1 MAGVSHKQQ
10 LEIIDGTPEKRLFLS
25 IISDYDLRTGL
36 CELVDNAIDLWTEN
50 GSSGTLNVQIT
61 LDDARQIIYVADNA
75 GGVREN
81 QLRLLVAPG
90 ASRNRASRD
99 IIGTFGVGGKRAG
112 VALGE
117 LVEIRTRYKKEKSL
131 QIDITKEWLASEDW
145 SLAAYEIP
153 DIEAGTTSVTIS
165 QLRQRMEESDIERLY
180 NHLCATYGWFIQR
193 GCSIIF
199 NETAIVPIVFD
210 SWAFPPNFQPRRTNF
225 DVQPTADKKLNV
237 TIEAGLIL
245 DRDPE
250 TDNYGVYFY
259 CNNRLIVRDLK
270 VRDVGYYVS
279 GEAGVPHPDASL
291 CRVIVHI
298 HGPAEVMPWTSS
310 KSGINYSHE
319 AFLQLRPTLINLV
332 SYYSSLSRRLKK
344 QWEEEVY
351 AYRAGTVEDVEP
363 DDVET
368 KRRMVLPQLP
378 RTRKLPRVQE
388 LKERNQK
395 KIDAQPWTLGLIE
408 AMGMVDLISRQKI
421 DTRNRLA
428 LILLDSNFEIAMK
441 EFIVAR
447 ADLFPPNKY
456 KNSHIASLF
465 EQGRKAVIKEV
476 QIHISLPTNLLTKI
490 DHYYLLRNSL
500 IHERATQQITDTQIN
515 DYRKVVE
522 KVLTLLFG
530 LRFPS

>member
-10 LEIIDGTPEKRLFLS
+10 LEVIDGTPEKRLFLS

-50 GSSGTLNVQIT
+50 GGKGALDVQVT
-61 LDDARQIIYVADNA
+61 LDDARQIIHVTDNA
-75 GGVREN
+75 GGVKEG
-81 QLRLLVAPG
+81 QLRLLIAPG
-90 ASRNRASRD
+90 ASRNRSSKD

-117 LVEIRTRYKKEKSL
+117 LVEIRTRYRKEKSL
-131 QIDITKEWLASEDW
+131 QIDITKEWLANEDW

-153 DIEAGTTSVTIS
+153 DIEPGTTSVTIS
-165 QLRQRMEESDIERLY
+165 QLRQRMSEEDIDALY
-180 NHLCATYGWFIQR
+180 DHFCATYGWFISQ
-193 GCSIIF
+193 GCSITL
-199 NETAIVPIVFD
+199 NGTPVSPITFD
-210 SWAFPPNFQPRRTNF
+210 AWAFPPDFGPRRTTF
-225 DVQPTADKKLNV
+225 DVRPTVDKKLNV

-245 DRDPE
+245 DRDAE
-250 TDNYGVYFY
+250 TENYGVYFY
-259 CNNRLIVRDLK
+259 CNNRLIVKELK

-291 CRVIVHI
+291 CRVIVSI

-344 QWEEEVY
+344 QWDDDVF
-351 AYRAGTVEDVEP
+351 AYRTGAVQEVEP
-363 DDVET
+363 EDVET
-368 KRRMVLPQLP
+368 KRRMVLPELP

-388 LKERNQK
+388 LKERNRK
-395 KIDAQPWTLGLIE
+395 KMDAQPWTIGLVE

-421 DTRNRLA
+421 DTRNRIA
-428 LILLDSNFEIAMK
+428 LILLDSNFEIALK

-456 KNSHIASLF
+456 KNSHISSLF

-476 QIHISLPTNLLTKI
+476 QAHISLTPAILAKI

-500 IHERATQQITDTQIN
+500 IHERATQQITDTQIS
-515 DYRKVVE
+515 DYRKVIE
-522 KVLTLLFG
+522 RVLTLPFG

>member
-36 CELVDNAIDLWTEN
+36 CELVDNAFDMWTE
-50 GSSGTLNVQIT
+50 SSSRSPLNVRIT
-61 LDDARQIIYVADNA
+61 LDDARQIIRVVDDA

-81 QLRLLVAPG
+81 QLRLLIAPG
-90 ASRNRASRD
+90 ASRNRASKK

-117 LVEIRTRYKKEKSL
+117 LVEIRTRHKKEKSL
-131 QIDITKEWLASEDW
+131 QIDITKDWLANEDW

-153 DIEAGTTSVTIS
+153 DIEPGTTSVTIS
-165 QLRQRMEESDIERLY
+165 QLRQRMDEDDINSLRD
-180 NHLCATYGWFIQR
+180 HLGSTYSWFLQQ
-193 GCSIIF
+193 GCSISL
-199 NETAIVPIVFD
+199 NENPIVPIVFD
-210 SWAFPPNFQPRRTNF
+210 SWAFPPNFEPRRTNF
-225 DVQPTADKKLNV
+225 DVRPTADKQLNV

-250 TDNYGVYFY
+250 TENYGVYFY
-259 CNNRLIVRDLK
+259 CNNRLIVKELK

-298 HGPAEVMPWTSS
+298 NGPAEVMPWTSN

-344 QWEEEVY
+344 QWEEEVFT
-351 AYRAGTVEDVEP
+351 YRSGSPQDVEPEDVESR
-363 DDVET
+363 
-368 KRRMVLPQLP
+368 RRMVMPDLP
-378 RTRKLPRVQE
+378 RTRKLPRIQE
-388 LKERNQK
+388 LKERNRK
-395 KIDAQPWTLGLIE
+395 NIDAQPWTIGLIE
-408 AMGMVDLISRQKI
+408 AMGMVDLVSRQKI
-421 DTRNRLA
+421 DTRNRIA
-428 LILLDSNFEIAMK
+428 LILLDSNFEIALK

-465 EQGRKAVIKEV
+465 EKGRKAVISEV
-476 QIHISLPTNLLTKI
+476 QIHVALPPSLLTKV

-515 DYRKVVE
+515 DYRKIIE
-522 KVLTLLFG
+522 KVLNLLFE
-530 LRFPS
+530 LKFPS

>member
-1 MAGVSHKQQ
+1 MAGVSHKQE

-25 IISDYDLRTGL
+25 IISDYDLRTGI

-50 GSSGTLNVQIT
+50 GGKGTLSIGIT
-61 LDDARQIIYVADNA
+61 LDDARQLIHVADDA

-81 QLRLLVAPG
+81 QLRLLIAPG
-90 ASRNRASRD
+90 ASRNRASKD

-131 QIDITKEWLASEDW
+131 QIDITKDWLANEDW

-153 DIEAGTTSVTIS
+153 DIEPGTTSVTIS
-165 QLRQRMEESDIERLY
+165 QLRQRMSEDDIDALHA
-180 NHLCATYGWFIQR
+180 HLCATYGWFIRQ
-193 GCSIIF
+193 GCSITL
-199 NETAIVPIVFD
+199 NDTPVSPVVFD
-210 SWAFPPNFQPRRTNF
+210 TWAYPPDFEPRRTTFAVRPAANK
-225 DVQPTADKKLNV
+225 TLNV

-250 TDNYGVYFY
+250 TENYGVYFY
-259 CNNRLIVRDLK
+259 CNNRLIVKELK

-291 CRVIVHI
+291 CRVIVRI
-298 HGPAEVMPWTSS
+298 HGPAEAMPWTSS

-344 QWEEEVY
+344 QWDDDVFVY
-351 AYRAGTVEDVEP
+351 SAGSVQDVEPEDVE
-363 DDVET
+363 T
-368 KRRMVLPQLP
+368 RRRMVLPELP

-388 LKERNQK
+388 LKERNRK
-395 KIDAQPWTLGLIE
+395 RMDAQPWTIGLVE
-408 AMGMVDLISRQKI
+408 ARGMVDLISRQKI

-428 LILLDSNFEIAMK
+428 LILLDSNFEIALK

-447 ADLFPPNKY
+447 SDLFPPNKY
-456 KNSHIASLF
+456 KNSHISSLF
-465 EQGRKAVIKEV
+465 DQGRKAVIKEV
-476 QIHISLPTNLLTKI
+476 QTQISLPPALLSKI

-522 KVLTLLFG
+522 KVLNLLFG
-530 LRFPS
+530 LRFPA